1 MSSLKKAKK
10 AKPGKATTGLQLPEN
25 VNYLLGLDLSLNSTG
40 FCQYRL
46 DTKEM
51 NYGII
56 DSDGRR
62 GMERLDHIAQTI
74 RKLAAVGQ
82 DGIRPLAVIENF
94 AFARPNQAHQIG
106 ELHGV
111 VRYELWRNH
120 VPFILV
126 APLQLK
132 KWIIGKGQGE
142 KDLILKELYKR
153 YDFDVSDDNIA
164 DAVGLMLI
172 GKTLLGKYEK
182 PLVQFQQEV
191 ISKMLEGAA
200 A

>member
-1 MSSLKKAKK
+1 
-10 AKPGKATTGLQLPEN
+10 
-25 VNYLLGLDLSLNSTG
+25 
-40 FCQYRL
+40 
-46 DTKEM
+46 
-51 NYGII
+51 
-56 DSDGRR
+56 
-62 GMERLDHIAQTI
+62 
-74 RKLAAVGQ
+74 
-82 DGIRPLAVIENF
+82 
-94 AFARPNQAHQIG
+94 
-106 ELHGV
+106 
-111 VRYELWRNH
+111 
-120 VPFILV
+120 
-126 APLQLK
+126 LK